1 VFNTR
6 LRLVV
11 RVRLGLVVVGRCC
24 RGPRPGGAR
33 ITKDSP
39 KHGRTVSVDVLSL
52 TVLGGIR
59 WCVMVP
65 PNGSRRVLP
74 QYQFPPSH
82 RDVADPPST
91 DLSSR
96 KIQSRPRP
104 WIQRTR
110 RQLILSSSRVSYQTA
125 ANVITIEQAIV
136 ALGRSGSAAY
146 SNSEASQWQLVL
158 RQFL

>member
-1 VFNTR
+1 MFNTR

-39 KHGRTVSVDVLSL
+39 EHGRTVPVDILSL

-65 PNGSRRVLP
+65 PNGSRRVLL

-96 KIQSRPRP
+96 TIQSRPHPMDPANATSIDTVIFEGVIPNLPQMSLPLNRP
-104 WIQRTR
+104 SLHWAVRG
-110 RQLILSSSRVSYQTA
+110 QLLT
-125 ANVITIEQAIV
+125 
-136 ALGRSGSAAY
+136 
-146 SNSEASQWQLVL
+146 NSEASQWQLVL